1 MVHANT
7 NAIITFKD
15 PIKQAHAHH
24 RKEPA
29 MTGAVSTTYILS
41 FVAEDDEIVRE
52 MPFSC
57 DEARSAYITRNDLDV
72 LNVLDM
78 EIEDYDPDTDVYTIT
93 TQDIVYVAC

>member
-1 MVHANT
+1 
-7 NAIITFKD
+7 
-15 PIKQAHAHH
+15 
-24 RKEPA
+24 

-72 LNVLDM
+72 LNGLEI
-78 EIEDYDPDTDVYTIT
+78 EIEDYDHDTDVYTIT

>member
-1 MVHANT
+1 MMSFAPTLASFVMMGYTIHV
-7 NAIITFKD
+7 
-15 PIKQAHAHH
+15 IKQAHAHH

-29 MTGAVSTTYILS
+29 MTG
-41 FVAEDDEIVRE
+41 AEDDEIVRE

-72 LNVLDM
+72 LNALVIDV
-78 EIEDYDPDTDVYTIT
+78 EDYDPDTDVYTIT

>member
-1 MVHANT
+1 
-7 NAIITFKD
+7 
-15 PIKQAHAHH
+15 
-24 RKEPA
+24 
-29 MTGAVSTTYILS
+29 
-41 FVAEDDEIVRE
+41 

-72 LNVLDM
+72 LNALEM